1 MMLYHIEIEMM
12 SSQTKTERKL
22 SEKQSK
28 DTKKESATRRVK
40 NRKNNPSLKS
50 VTRKFKKDTKK
61 TDNEVSKLKRKNR
74 IFKGDYLSFDDSVF
88 AITPEP
94 EKKTVQQR
102 RGLTVKP
109 DIETSFSVNN
119 SLPWLHSDDE
129 NDPVQQ
135 RRGLTVKP
143 DIETSFSLNNSLPS
157 AHSDGENHTWNKISS
172 VLLSP
177 EKSKNDSGSS
187 TQNLNDSIYENDYAL
202 FDSLIQKQNVRTK
215 QLKLNSIKST
225 VFDKQTIMYLNSVCS
240 DSGECLAY
248 GREQSVI
255 KKVFSDFIDFRHLKK
270 VKKVGQ
276 PSANGFVLNL
286 QYETMN
292 YKANA
297 LLKSSLRKSSDNLF
311 FEYLAGLVFINRVN
325 EYFPCFTETYH
336 LFKHESQDTKKLIK
350 HNEPHI
356 NEYSSIIKLNNC
368 DDSII
373 EDVKKCID
381 DSCNNGENYA
391 ILVQYINNPIS
402 ISTFMKEHENDD
414 LFEHQ
419 MLCILYQIY
428 CPLSLLR
435 NEFTHYDLH
444 TDNVLLYKLPEGKFV
459 CIQYINRDTGILT
472 TIKTNYIAKI
482 IDYGRCFFT
491 NLGNDLP
498 SSSNI
503 LNDVKQSLL
512 CKMNGINNVGFN
524 FKEPFHSHENHYIS
538 GYIKNI
544 SHDLRLASIVVK
556 KSRKMRKLFNDRI
569 IYKTNYGT
577 PEEYCRHSYYIYN
590 IVDLC
595 KDLEF
600 LVKRQ
605 YPSIGVNDSPI
616 GTIRVFLS
624 KNLNEKMRFEPAH

>member
-94 EKKTVQQR
+94 EKKT
-102 RGLTVKP
+102 
-109 DIETSFSVNN
+109 
-119 SLPWLHSDDE
+119 
-129 NDPVQQ
+129 VQQ

-381 DSCNNGENYA
+381 DSCNNGENYS

-556 KSRKMRKLFNDRI
+556 KSRKMSKLFNDRI